1 MKQLIIYV
9 LSTLFL
15 FSCIKEKQKGAD
27 LAVGDKIPD
36 FSVIMNDGTEVTGQQ
51 LSQGKSCIVFFTT
64 LCPDCRE
71 VLPHLQLLYQEFVSK
86 DVKFVLISREEGNET
101 ISSYWIAQGF
111 TMPYSA
117 QEDRRVY
124 ELFAKTRV
132 PRVYLCKNGKIEA
145 VFTDEPQNPDYDTL
159 KTAIEN
165 L

>member
-1 MKQLIIYV
+1 M
-9 LSTLFL
+9 
-15 FSCIKEKQKGAD
+15 
-27 LAVGDKIPD
+27 
-36 FSVIMNDGTEVTGQQ
+36 
-51 LSQGKSCIVFFTT
+51 
-64 LCPDCRE
+64 
-71 VLPHLQLLYQEFVSK
+71 QLLYQEFVSK